1 MLADPQAGEHAL
13 VSQVPGLD
21 AHLVAAQ
28 LHVLLPAFDQPGGEV
43 GALDPARL
51 QSWARW
57 EKRFGIVT
65 QTPDV
70 SAMFTTRFLPARA
83 R

>member
-1 MLADPQAGEHAL
+1 MR
-13 VSQVPGLD
+13 GLD
-21 AHLVAAQ
+21 AHLVHSQ
-28 LHVLLPAFDQPGGEV
+28 LQALLPAFDEPGGQV
-43 GALDPARL
+43 GVLDAARL
-51 QSWARW
+51 RSWARW
-57 EKRFGIVT
+57 EKRFGIVR